1 MVSDLQPYV
10 LTSPPARRQL
20 LRLTLRPASAPRG
33 IVDGGWWPRSTD
45 PLAEFPA
52 VIAGIAMR
60 LGPVT
65 RLAYNMDAWGSA
77 PWCLV
82 VDHETVRLEGFHSI
96 GRRTVIVSGKQW
108 GRRVLLVVPPDT
120 AVAVAELELA
130 RAASSF
136 DGVEQIMRADLGGTP
151 PERG

>member
-20 LRLTLRPASAPRG
+20 LRLTLNPRPGSGA
-33 IVDGGWWPRSTD
+33 VQGGWWPRSLD

-52 VIAGIAMR
+52 LIAGIAMR

-65 RLAYNMDAWGSA
+65 RLTYNLDTWGGA

-82 VDHETVRLEGFHSI
+82 VDGETVCLEGFHSI
-96 GRRTVIVSGKQW
+96 DPGTVKVSGQEW
-108 GRRVLLVVPPDT
+108 GRRVLLIVPPDT
-120 AVAVAELELA
+120 ASEAAEVELA
-130 RAASSF
+130 GAADPMSLDGAGQVLRA
-136 DGVEQIMRADLGGTP
+136 ADLGY
-151 PERG
+151 